1 MFPLHDENP
10 SILTPIGTLLIVAL
24 NAAVW
29 LLVQGLGSEPA
40 LTRSV
45 CEYGLIPAELLQ
57 RLPAGTRVALGDHA
71 SCVLGMGPVW
81 LTPLSSM
88 FLHGSWLHII
98 GNLWFLWVFGN
109 NVEDAMGHAR
119 FLVFYL
125 VCGFAAAGAQML
137 SHPGSQLPMVG
148 ASGAIGGV
156 MGAYALLYPGNRI
169 DTLII
174 FGFYLRRMAVPAYI
188 MLGYWFVLQLLG
200 GLPSLGGEGAGVAF
214 WAHIG
219 GFVAG
224 AALVRLF
231 RDPELISRQRGR
243 ADVYG

>member
-1 MFPLHDENP
+1 MFPLRDENP
-10 SILTPIGTLLIVAL
+10 SLLTPVATFLIIAL
-24 NAAVW
+24 NAAAW
-29 LLVQGLGSEPA
+29 LLVQGLGGEPA

-45 CEYGLIPAELLQ
+45 CEYGLIPGEILQ
-57 RLPAGTRVALGDHA
+57 RLPAGTRVPLGDHV
-71 SCVLGMGPVW
+71 SCVIGAGPVW

-88 FLHGSWLHII
+88 FLHGSWMHIV

-109 NVEDAMGHAR
+109 NVEDAMGHSR
-119 FLVFYL
+119 FLVFY
-125 VCGFAAAGAQML
+125 VACGLAAAAAQTL
-137 SHPGSQLPMVG
+137 ANPASALPMVG

-156 MGAYALLYPGNRI
+156 MGAYALLYPHNRI

-174 FGFYLRRMAVPAYI
+174 LGFYVRTIAVPAYF
-188 MLGYWFVLQLLG
+188 MLGYWFVLQVLG

-214 WAHIG
+214 WAHVG

-224 AALVRLF
+224 AVLVLVF
-231 RDPELISRQRGR
+231 RDPDLLARQRAR